1 MTSNWIVYAH
11 ISRWDVLLNMAN
23 IVSESII
30 SLSLELVKIP
40 QAYVDMRWGSGLDEY
55 KSSLVLLLI
64 CYFP

>member
-11 ISRWDVLLNMAN
+11 ISRWDVLYMAN

-40 QAYVDMRWGSGLDEY
+40 QAYVDMRWGSRLDEY